1 MDKTDS
7 AEPPKATFK
16 LLFKTQSV
24 LDRFR
29 FLATRE
35 VGKDTVERG
44 GNYFEKAEARAIE
57 LAKFDTMFYEVH
69 SFLTKLLMEQAYDAY
84 VIGLSDAVPV
94 LCRVAL
100 EGELTDRYLS
110 ANNHDLVQKIADGAS
125 FKTLVNGRNACLENL
140 IQWATSTTPP
150 ILVQPITKWAKDIQ
164 EVGNDYTHAY
174 AMRRAGKPMS
184 GTGNLLTNTRAIEVY
199 EKALKIFCQLK

>member
-1 MDKTDS
+1 MGETPSGKGNI
-7 AEPPKATFK
+7 ATFK
-16 LLFKTQSV
+16 LLFKAQSV

-35 VGKDTVERG
+35 VGNDTVERG
-44 GNYFEKAEARAIE
+44 GNFFEKAEARAIE
-57 LAKFDTMFYEVH
+57 LSKFDTMFYNVH

-100 EGELTDRYLS
+100 EGELTDRYL
-110 ANNHDLVQKIADGAS
+110 AAHDDGLIQAISNGAGFRRLVDGRDA
-125 FKTLVNGRNACLENL
+125 TLENL
-140 IQWATSTTPP
+140 IQWATATTSP
-150 ILVQPITKWAKDIQ
+150 ILAPPLTGWARDIQ
-164 EVGNDYTHAY
+164 EVGNDYGHTY

-184 GTGNLLTNTRAIEVY
+184 GTGNLLQNTRAIEVY
-199 EKALKIFCQLK
+199 EKALKIFSQLQ